1 MQYISEKI
9 HRNSKS
15 ATSFREQEIF
25 IVFFS
30 LVIFLFT
37 LMTPFD
43 AYGATKKPKIAPK
56 PKTAVSEKR
65 ILVNDSNILV
75 HQKRVE
81 DLVEKGD
88 FKNAVKIMLK
98 MNDYAKEVLSVTK
111 AIKFQYETF
120 IDNPQTSQND
130 KEDLFF
136 KINGLDRL
144 ISRYTTY
151 YEASTFNLGY
161 IYAKLQDTEK
171 ARKYLVEFLQIVAY
185 SGDPDSQWSKAKIL
199 LLEQYSLKG
208 EF

>member
-15 ATSFREQEIF
+15 ATSFQERDIF
-25 IVFFS
+25 IVISS

-37 LMTPFD
+37 LMVPFD
-43 AYGATKKPKIAPK
+43 AYSAKKKPKIAPK
-56 PKTAVSEKR
+56 PKTAISEKK

-88 FKNAVKIMLK
+88 SENAVKIMLK

-111 AIKFQYETF
+111 AIKFQYETS
-120 IDNPQTSQND
+120 ISNPQISQND

-136 KINGLDRL
+136 KIKGLDRL
-144 ISRYTTY
+144 ISRYTAY

-161 IYAKLQDTEK
+161 IYAKLRDTEK
-171 ARKYLVEFLQIVAY
+171 ARKYLVEFLQTVPY

-199 LLEQYSLKG
+199 LLEQYNLKG